1 MPYKDEKGNTKKHV
15 AYPGTARG
23 DSYCARSS
31 KVNAKGGGSRK
42 VDCGGK
48 DAGTPNCERRKAW
61 KCQGTKSVKPKGKK
75 K

>member
-1 MPYKDEKGNTKKHV
+1 MPYKNEKGETVRHK
-15 AYPGTARG
+15 AAPGGPKAK
-23 DSYCARSS
+23 SYCSRTT
-31 KVNAKGGGSRK
+31 KVNAPGGGSRK